1 MQPYEFLILEALD
14 CCTPKS
20 RYERILE
27 LLEKERQLSKMEG
40 YANLVQSVK
49 ETIAQT
55 HPEIAVFIPD
65 NIQKD

>member
-1 MQPYEFLILEALD
+1 MESYECLILEALD
-14 CCTPKS
+14 GYTPKS
-20 RYERILE
+20 RYERIME
-27 LLEKERQLSKMEG
+27 LIEKEKKLSKMEG

-65 NIQKD
+65 KIQNA